1 MSSTPTVEIRR
12 PKNRLMNALV
22 SEPPPSEP
30 TLTSPKKM
38 TAKYSGVEK
47 VSAIFAIGCAS
58 ATMTVADAS
67 PPNRAAASVQ
77 PSAAAAPPFLAIV

>member
-1 MSSTPTVEIRR
+1 MSSTPTVEMSR
-12 PKNRLMNALV
+12 PKNRLMKALV
-22 SEPPPSEP
+22 NEPPPSDP

-38 TAKYSGVEK
+38 MANFSGVEN
-47 VSAIFAIGCAS
+47 VSAMLAIGCAS

-67 PPNRAAASVQ
+67 PPNSAAASVQ